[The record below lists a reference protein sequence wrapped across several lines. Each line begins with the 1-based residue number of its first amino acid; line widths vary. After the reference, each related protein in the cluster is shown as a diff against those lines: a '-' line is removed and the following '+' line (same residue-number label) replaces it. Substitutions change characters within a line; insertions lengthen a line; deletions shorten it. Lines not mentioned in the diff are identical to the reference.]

1 MIEICRNESG
11 VKVKGHAGFAE
22 MGEDIVCSGVSALVQ
37 TLISSIEELTDD
49 RIEYVI
55 EPGWVDIKHG
65 NLSANAQLLVNSF
78 FIGVQMIADEYP
90 YNVSIDQG

>member
-22 MGEDIVCSGVSALVQ
+22 MGEDIVCAGVSALVQ

-65 NLSANAQLLVNSF
+65 NLSESAHLLIDSF